1 MVALVNPGKHFQ
13 SDKKPT
19 ADVTLGRLFYRESDI
34 HQKKKKK
41 NRRAT
46 LVKSS
51 NGFGQPLMCVG
62 DECYKLTTYA
72 ELKCIGS

>member
-34 HQKKKKK
+34 RKKK

-51 NGFGQPLMCVG
+51 NGFGQLLMCVG
-62 DECYKLTTYA
+62 D
-72 ELKCIGS
+72 